1 MLCCVRSQQSLQTRT
16 LASYL
21 QGRDQCSASFMGL
34 TAAHRRHS
42 ALIYIPSILYLQ
54 CFSNLVYVDF
64 HVWQL
69 KYNKRTPTH
78 TSPALFFSFTF
89 IVMLSSLENNEHWPF
104 LLDLVKLIKFTLVFF
119 VVFLFFRCEPGFNAL
134 PDCSQS
140 SLSFR
145 GFVLFKVRGENVAFR
160 IIWKQW
166 SR

>member
-104 LLDLVKLIKFTLVFF
+104 LLDLVKLIKFTSTLCVS
-119 VVFLFFRCEPGFNAL
+119 FFRCQPVFNILNPARRSAGL
-134 PDCSQS
+134 SCLKSGRKWPSGLCGS
-140 SLSFR
+140 S
-145 GFVLFKVRGENVAFR
+145 GVD
-160 IIWKQW
+160 
-166 SR
+166 